1 MAGRALIL
9 LAVAVLVT
17 VTVLVVRSWS
27 GRRVGGLDIDGAAR
41 LWSALEASP
50 DGRPSL
56 VVFSTPS
63 CTACRTAQSPAVE
76 AVARRFGQALRILR
90 VDLSMRPAVGQA
102 VRVLTAPTTRGRS
115 RLPRHG
121 PSRAPRP
128 SSGKR
133 HC

>member
-63 CTACRTAQSPAVE
+63 CTACRVSEKAPEMIACDAMIAA
-76 AVARRFGQALRILR
+76 AVARAI
-90 VDLSMRPAVGQA
+90 
-102 VRVLTAPTTRGRS
+102 
-115 RLPRHG
+115 
-121 PSRAPRP
+121 
-128 SSGKR
+128 SGYKAHDGAR
-133 HC
+133 

>member
-27 GRRVGGLDIDGAAR
+27 RRRVGGLDIDGAAR

-63 CTACRTAQSPAVE
+63 CTACRTAQSPEVDAVS
-76 AVARRFGQALRILR
+76 RRFGQALRILR
-90 VDLSMRPAVGQA
+90 VNLSFLTSFVNAF
-102 VRVLTAPTTRGRS
+102 RVLYAP
-115 RLPRHG
+115 
-121 PSRAPRP
+121 
-128 SSGKR
+128 
-133 HC
+133 